1 MLRFIKRLIGTV
13 SEKKESSAGFERTPS
28 EETEHRLL
36 KKHGKNIQI
45 LGSGAYGIV
54 YLLTKNNK
62 KYVVKEMELTPD
74 NKAITLREI
83 AVLDKLYKRC
93 GEYFVC
99 LEHWKIKTESNKKY
113 VLMIFNYLPNT
124 EDLWDYEQRDL
135 SIVEK
140 NRIMI

>member
-13 SEKKESSAGFERTPS
+13 SEKKEVSEGAERTPS
-28 EETEHRLL
+28 EETEHRLI
-36 KKHGKNIQI
+36 KKYKGNIQI

-54 YLLTKNNK
+54 YLLTQNKK

-99 LEHWKIKTESNKKY
+99 LEHWKIKTEEGRTRAKLPKKY
-113 VLMIFNYLPNT
+113 VL
-124 EDLWDYEQRDL
+124 
-135 SIVEK
+135 
-140 NRIMI
+140 